1 MGSDNGFLS
10 VVGGKGIGCFDDL
23 RGKKLSVDAL
33 TTGYAFVLR
42 ELLARNGVA
51 ESEVS
56 FERAGGALTRFQE
69 LLKGSHAG
77 TILVTPF
84 DLLAVNQG
92 HVRLAI
98 AGKELGAYQG
108 VVAASR
114 RPWARENESALV
126 GFIRAYHSA
135 VGFLQDPANRDVAE
149 ALLLANVRGMTEA
162 LARQSL
168 DVLLDGESGFFED
181 VRLDRAGMET
191 VLRLRS
197 NFGQPR
203 RALSDA
209 AKYIDTSYHG
219 GARR

>member
-1 MGSDNGFLS
+1 
-10 VVGGKGIGCFDDL
+10 
-23 RGKKLSVDAL
+23 
-33 TTGYAFVLR
+33 
-42 ELLARNGVA
+42 
-51 ESEVS
+51 
-56 FERAGGALTRFQE
+56 
-69 LLKGSHAG
+69 
-77 TILVTPF
+77 
-84 DLLAVNQG
+84 
-92 HVRLAI
+92 
-98 AGKELGAYQG
+98 
-108 VVAASR
+108 
-114 RPWARENESALV
+114 
-126 GFIRAYHSA
+126 